1 MTKNLSISVFFSFLE
16 DSLLFFSL
24 QFRNMIRKKAARKTD
39 AYVSRETVDDS
50 DESDESDVGSGER
63 RSRLLST
70 GDERRSSNDRR
81 SSTMSEADTEGR
93 NSFTADG
100 EIPMINYPV
109 TNRRKRKS

>member
-1 MTKNLSISVFFSFLE
+1 
-16 DSLLFFSL
+16 
-24 QFRNMIRKKAARKTD
+24 MIRKKAARKTD

-50 DESDESDVGSGER
+50 DESDESDVGSVER

-93 NSFTADG
+93 NSFSADG
-100 EIPMINYPV
+100 EIPMV
-109 TNRRKRKS
+109 TNRQK